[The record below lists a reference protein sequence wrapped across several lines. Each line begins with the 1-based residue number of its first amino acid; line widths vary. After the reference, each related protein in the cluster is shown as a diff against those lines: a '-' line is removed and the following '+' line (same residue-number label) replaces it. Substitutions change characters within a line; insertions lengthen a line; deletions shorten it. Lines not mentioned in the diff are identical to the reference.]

1 MVRPV
6 SSSSCENI
14 NECAYQNGGC
24 EEICVD
30 TVGSYYC
37 RCPPGLEL
45 SDDGKTC
52 NDIKECNERSRC
64 PFDTKCIET
73 HGGYHCVNQQV
84 VPQPLI
90 GEANLQSSNKFTD
103 NTLILSAVL
112 SAACA
117 LIVCGIVVAIHNKWR
132 SRHSRRRVDMRVH
145 RTDEDYPT
153 TSQKTIIATITT

>member
-1 MVRPV
+1 MVDTIVLINKVYTNITIWNSTKQIKYTLNVTYSIWMACDITHCSHITIYYRKTRTI
-6 SSSSCENI
+6 SCI
-14 NECAYQNGGC
+14 NECKALFSS
-24 EEICVD
+24 IVSF
-30 TVGSYYC
+30 T
-37 RCPPGLEL
+37 
-45 SDDGKTC
+45 
-52 NDIKECNERSRC
+52 
-64 PFDTKCIET
+64 
-73 HGGYHCVNQQV
+73 V

-145 RTDEDYPT
+145 RTDEDYST
-153 TSQKTIIATITT
+153 TSQKTTIATITT